1 MTKPSPEARA
11 AARNSSVW
19 AVSQPAHSRGA
30 FVFVLRT
37 YVVVRCSAFVPLFPL
52 LFRVCPD
59 SNFLD
64 SKFNTSCQ
72 INKHYQ
78 EFNTGCQ
85 INKQYNKIK

>member
-1 MTKPSPEARA
+1 LTNPSTEARA
-11 AARNSSVW
+11 AARSSSVW

-30 FVFVLRT
+30 FVFVLRA
-37 YVVVRCSAFVPLFPL
+37 YVVIRWSAFVPLFPL
-52 LFRVCPD
+52 LFRVWPN

-78 EFNTGCQ
+78 EFNTGFQ